1 MYTGGSL
8 AVLTTRIRRLELV
21 TRLCSALRRC
31 DLYVYLRLHRLQP
44 IMNCNCSQ
52 PLERPRTARRIRFRR
67 ARRAP
72 TLANRSDRMVTAA
85 EE

>member
-8 AVLTTRIRRLELV
+8 AILTTRIRRLELV
-21 TRLCSALRRC
+21 TRRCSALRRC

-44 IMNCNCSQ
+44 MTNGTCSQ
-52 PLERPRTARRIRFRR
+52 PLERPATRPQDQVPERAGLGAGEQERRV
-67 ARRAP
+67 
-72 TLANRSDRMVTAA
+72 VTAA